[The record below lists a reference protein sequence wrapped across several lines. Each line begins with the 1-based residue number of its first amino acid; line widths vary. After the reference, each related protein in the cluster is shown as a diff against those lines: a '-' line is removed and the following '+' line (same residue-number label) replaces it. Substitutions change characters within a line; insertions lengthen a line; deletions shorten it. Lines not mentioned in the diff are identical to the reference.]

1 MKLNVSH
8 LFSKMDTP
16 VASAHS
22 RQISLDPR
30 MCVNEL
36 LFLYRA
42 LSCCFGLLHCMAFTI
57 SDGKKKHIKKQY
69 KSKPPKFVLSL
80 NRQLGFVVQKLKI

>member
-8 LFSKMDTP
+8 LFAKMDTP

-22 RQISLDPR
+22 RQISLD
-30 MCVNEL
+30 EL

-80 NRQLGFVVQKLKI
+80 NRQVGFVVQKLKI

>member
-1 MKLNVSH
+1 MSVIC
-8 LFSKMDTP
+8 LFAKMDTP
-16 VASAHS
+16 VAPAHS

-57 SDGKKKHIKKQY
+57 SDGKKHIKKQY
-69 KSKPPKFVLSL
+69 KSKMSDFS
-80 NRQLGFVVQKLKI
+80 FTKLAGWLCCAETEDLRLI

>member
-8 LFSKMDTP
+8 LFAKMDTP
-16 VASAHS
+16 VASRVASAHS

-57 SDGKKKHIKKQY
+57 SDGKKTH
-69 KSKPPKFVLSL
+69 
-80 NRQLGFVVQKLKI
+80 